1 MTPTIN
7 KENTVQM
14 TVTWEGERAP
24 FAKAFVAAQ
33 MATEAVKKAATNP
46 AFKSKYADLSEVVEA
61 VVPALN
67 KAGIGVMQ
75 FPSYD
80 GELVGVTTVLMHES
94 GATVTGTL
102 HLRPSK
108 SDPQGVGSAV
118 TYARRYSLLAMTG
131 AAPEDDDG
139 AAASGPRQAPPA
151 TAKPA
156 SQPTL
161 TERAN
166 RLAATLEA
174 AKTQDDL
181 RRTFDRAAGLCADLD
196 AADPERLVEL
206 TALYERLFL
215 ALDGIPAG
223 AVAA

>member
-1 MTPTIN
+1 ME
-7 KENTVQM
+7 KQM

-118 TYARRYSLLAMTG
+118 TYARRYALLAMTG

-139 AAASGPRQAPPA
+139 NSASGPRQAPPV

-156 SQPTL
+156 PQPTL
-161 TERAN
+161 AERAN

-181 RRTFDRAAGLCADLD
+181 RRTFDRASGLCADLD

-206 TALYERLFL
+206 TALYERLFV